1 MRAAVAAHQM
11 RRATAYSILGCALL
25 QGLIRAQQRGTTVR
39 ALLDRDDKGDPCLST
54 VINSAARRFLT
65 AAGVTCRS
73 DSGAKLLHS
82 KYLVIDRQRVVMGS
96 HNGSAGSYGR
106 FDDLTLAVES
116 ETLANQVL
124 GRFDEQWAKAS

>member
-1 MRAAVAAHQM
+1 M
-11 RRATAYSILGCALL
+11 
-25 QGLIRAQQRGTTVR
+25 R

-106 FDDLTLAVES
+106 FDDLTLAVEG